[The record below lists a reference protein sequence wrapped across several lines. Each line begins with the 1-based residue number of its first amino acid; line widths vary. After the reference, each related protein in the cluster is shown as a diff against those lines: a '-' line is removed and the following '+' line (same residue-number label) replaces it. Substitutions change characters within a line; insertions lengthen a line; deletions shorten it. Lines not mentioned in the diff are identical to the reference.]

1 MTETTS
7 KLKQEDFEI
16 IDPLPQKEALPKRSV
31 SKIKN
36 EFFNTCNSC
45 LIACF
50 LSIIII
56 SVLPAPLGFKIL
68 ALFFSQ
74 AFIFDILHSYKFL
87 IKNLNK

>member
-1 MTETTS
+1 MAETTF
-7 KLKQEDFEI
+7 KQEDFEI
-16 IDPLPQKEALPKRSV
+16 INPLPKKEVLPKKSI

-36 EFFNTCNSC
+36 DFFNIYTNC